1 MKCHGSL
8 AHDVFQKGKIMKKSI
23 LAASL
28 TAALCFLASNSVSA
42 EVISSSQTLTPNDSQ
57 IGEVAYTATGTDTFS
72 GANQNID
79 FTITGDWSGLFE
91 ANGSDK
97 SWDISNFNN
106 LTLQFSNPNLQS
118 GTNGLGALGQASI
131 YLHDIENISITSSQR
146 AVVNGWD
153 AVAVHANNGSV
164 VMRDVGNVTI
174 SSPNHGNAVM
184 VQGNHGALDINAKGD
199 ITIESRDTSVLVGL
213 IANTSASSVSSI
225 SMEART
231 ISITS
236 NSGVALQAYDMNS
249 SLTGP
254 NQGSTNIQ
262 LVARDSIALQAS
274 DAAILQARL
283 IGVGSGSAVTIQA
296 PIVDIHGDA
305 GAIATYQGAN
315 SQVANDLTI
324 DAQTVNLTSS
334 GEASQVFANPI
345 SFATVDLAE
354 NANVNF
360 VNTTDNTRPQIN
372 IAASA
377 GDSVNV
383 SQAAN
388 LSFTNA
394 DVNVAQGNVTG
405 EGTVVLN
412 DTTLNLAENVTMS
425 MDTVKGEGAQVV
437 FNTAREN
444 AVQITHADKNV
455 AVLAS
460 GDLNDRYGE
469 EALGFINADNATTGA
484 QAGKVR
490 GAIVEQADG
499 SHVVEQNTAMTALE
513 QMNASTL
520 VQFRLEN
527 NRLSQ
532 RLGEVRDNLNK
543 AGGWARVYGAKSR
556 LSDSIDS
563 TIKTNSIQVGADA
576 TIGNNWIVGGA
587 FSYTNMDAD
596 FSNGNG
602 ESDSYML
609 SAYASGFFD
618 CGGYVDI
625 IGRVGRLSTDLNA
638 SSGPSVEA
646 FDGSYDNTAFG
657 LSTEVGYHWK
667 LSDVFFIEPQAE
679 LAYGYVL
686 GDDYTSSNDVKVK
699 QDDFQ
704 SLVGRLGTRLGAAFP
719 KDAGIIYA
727 HASVNH
733 DFLGDNDFTAQAA
746 GMTSAMK
753 FSNDL
758 DETWVSYG
766 IGLQLNPS
774 KNFYV
779 YGSLD
784 RATGSD
790 YAESYHYSVGARYV
804 F

>member
-1 MKCHGSL
+1 MAQDISIGS
-8 AHDVFQKGKIMKKSI
+8 STTY
-23 LAASL
+23 
-28 TAALCFLASNSVSA
+28 TAPVDGM
-42 EVISSSQTLTPNDSQ
+42 T
-57 IGEVAYTATGTDTFS
+57 AYTASGKDTFT
-72 GANQNID
+72 GASDID
-79 FTITGDWSGLFE
+79 YTLDGGWYRGFE
-91 ANGSDK
+91 ARGSAN
-97 SWDISNFNN
+97 SWEISRFNN
-106 LTLQFSNPNLQS
+106 FTVKFTNPNYQGDSIGLMANE
-118 GTNGLGALGQASI
+118 NGSI
-131 YLHDIENISITSSQR
+131 YLHHIANVSITNLQDQ
-146 AVVNGWD
+146 VVVGAMD
-153 AVAVHANNGSV
+153 AIPIHAWNGSV
-164 VMRDVGNVTI
+164 KMENVGNVTI
-174 SSPNHGNAVM
+174 SSGNFGNAIM
-184 VQGNHGALDINAKGD
+184 VQGAKGSVDIDAEGDIRISSNDFAVVVAPFSFSTTPGD
-199 ITIESRDTSVLVGL
+199 ITPSLSLNG
-213 IANTSASSVSSI
+213 
-225 SMEART
+225 RT
-231 ISITS
+231 IDISS
-236 NSGVALQAYDMNS
+236 RNFDALQVYDSWEKQSYPGNINIE
-249 SLTGP
+249 LT
-254 NQGSTNIQ
+254 
-262 LVARDSIALQAS
+262 AKDSIRLDGRRFGILQNRDCESQPNTVKTVISAPTVEIS
-274 DAAILQARL
+274 GQRGAILTQQKENGQIDFR
-283 IGVGSGSAVTIQA
+283 I
-296 PIVDIHGDA
+296 
-305 GAIATYQGAN
+305 
-315 SQVANDLTI
+315 TI
-324 DAQTVNLTSS
+324 DAQSVNLTSDGTS
-334 GEASQVFANPI
+334 
-345 SFATVDLAE
+345 ATVATLE
-354 NANVNF
+354 LGKHTNIEF
-360 VNTTDNTRPQIN
+360 VNTNSTARSQVR
-372 IAASA
+372 IAAAA
-377 GDSVNV
+377 GDAVDL
-383 SQAAN
+383 SQDAN

>member
-1 MKCHGSL
+1 
-8 AHDVFQKGKIMKKSI
+8 MKKSI

-28 TAALCFLASNSVSA
+28 SAALCLLTSHSVMA
-42 EVISSSQTLTPNDSQ
+42 QDISSSRTD
-57 IGEVAYTATGTDTFS
+57 TATGNQVGTTAYKADGTATFR
-72 GANQNID
+72 GANSDID
-79 FTITGDWSGLFE
+79 YTLDGGWYRGFE
-91 ANGSDK
+91 ARQGN
-97 SWDISNFNN
+97 SWEISRFNN
-106 LTLQFSNPNLQS
+106 FTVEFTNPNYQGDSVGLMAKE
-118 GTNGLGALGQASI
+118 NGSI
-131 YLHDIENISITSSQR
+131 YLHDIANVSITNLQDQ
-146 AVVNGWD
+146 VVVGATD
-153 AVAVHANNGSV
+153 AIPIHAWNGSV
-164 VMRDVGNVTI
+164 KMENVGNVTI
-174 SSPNHGNAVM
+174 SSRNFGNAIM
-184 VQGNHGALDINAKGD
+184 VQGAKGSVDIAAKGD
-199 ITIESRDTSVLVGL
+199 IRI
-213 IANTSASSVSSI
+213 SSNDVAVVVAPFYAEQGGTPSLSLNG
-225 SMEART
+225 RT
-231 ISITS
+231 IDISSRNTD
-236 NSGVALQAYDMNS
+236 ALQVYDSWTGTAHPGNTKIE
-249 SLTGP
+249 LT
-254 NQGSTNIQ
+254 
-262 LVARDSIALQAS
+262 AKDSIRLDGRRFGILQKRDCESHPNTVKTVITAPTVEIS
-274 DAAILQARL
+274 GQQGAILTQQKEN
-283 IGVGSGSAVTIQA
+283 GQ
-296 PIVDIHGDA
+296 
-305 GAIATYQGAN
+305 
-315 SQVANDLTI
+315 I
-324 DAQTVNLTSS
+324 DFGIRIEAQSVNLTSDGTS
-334 GEASQVFANPI
+334 
-345 SFATVDLAE
+345 ATVATLE
-354 NANVNF
+354 LGKHTNIEF
-360 VNTTDNTRPQIN
+360 VNTNSTARSQVR
-372 IAASA
+372 IAAAA
-377 GDSVNV
+377 GDAVDL
-383 SQAAN
+383 SQNAN

-405 EGTVVLN
+405 EGTVALN

>member
-1 MKCHGSL
+1 MAQDISIGSSKTETAL
-8 AHDVFQKGKIMKKSI
+8 DDQVGK
-23 LAASL
+23 
-28 TAALCFLASNSVSA
+28 T
-42 EVISSSQTLTPNDSQ
+42 
-57 IGEVAYTATGTDTFS
+57 AYTAKDGVANFTGASD
-72 GANQNID
+72 ID
-79 FTITGDWSGLFE
+79 YTLKGGWYRGFE
-91 ANGSDK
+91 AQQGN
-97 SWDISNFNN
+97 SWEISRFNN
-106 LTLQFSNPNLQS
+106 FTVEFTNPNYQGDSVGLMAKE
-118 GTNGLGALGQASI
+118 NGSI
-131 YLHDIENISITSSQR
+131 YLHDIANVSITNLQDQ
-146 AVVNGWD
+146 VVSGATD
-153 AVAVHANNGSV
+153 AIPIHAWNGSV
-164 VMRDVGNVTI
+164 KMENVGNVTI
-174 SSPNHGNAVM
+174 SSRNFGNAIM
-184 VQGNHGALDINAKGD
+184 VQGAKGSVDIDAKGD
-199 ITIESRDTSVLVGL
+199 IRISSNDNAVVVEPFS
-213 IANTSASSVSSI
+213 ANWDENATPSLSLNG
-225 SMEART
+225 RT
-231 ISITS
+231 IDISS
-236 NSGVALQAYDMNS
+236 RNRDALQVYDSWFGNPTPYPGNTEIE
-249 SLTGP
+249 LT
-254 NQGSTNIQ
+254 
-262 LVARDSIALQAS
+262 AEDSIRLDGRRFGILQKRDYESKPNTVKTVISAPTVEIS
-274 DAAILQARL
+274 GQQGAILTQQKEN
-283 IGVGSGSAVTIQA
+283 GQ
-296 PIVDIHGDA
+296 
-305 GAIATYQGAN
+305 
-315 SQVANDLTI
+315 I
-324 DAQTVNLTSS
+324 DFGIRIEAQSVNLTSDGTS
-334 GEASQVFANPI
+334 ATVATLELGKHTNIEFVNRNSTARSQVRIA
-345 SFATVDLAE
+345 AAAGDAVDL
-354 NANVNF
+354 
-360 VNTTDNTRPQIN
+360 
-372 IAASA
+372 
-377 GDSVNV
+377 
-383 SQAAN
+383 SQDAN

>member
-1 MKCHGSL
+1 
-8 AHDVFQKGKIMKKSI
+8 MKKSI

-28 TAALCFLASNSVSA
+28 SAALCLLTSHSVMA
-42 EVISSSQTLTPNDSQ
+42 QDISIGSSKTETALDDQVGKT
-57 IGEVAYTATGTDTFS
+57 AYTAKDGVANFTGASD
-72 GANQNID
+72 ID
-79 FTITGDWSGLFE
+79 YTLKGGWYRGFE
-91 ANGSDK
+91 AQQGN
-97 SWDISNFNN
+97 SWEISRFNN
-106 LTLQFSNPNLQS
+106 FTVEFTNPNYQGDSVGLMAKE
-118 GTNGLGALGQASI
+118 NGSI
-131 YLHDIENISITSSQR
+131 YLHDIANVSITNLQDQ
-146 AVVNGWD
+146 VVSGATD
-153 AVAVHANNGSV
+153 AIPIHAWNGSV
-164 VMRDVGNVTI
+164 KMENVGNVTI
-174 SSPNHGNAVM
+174 SSRNFGNAIM
-184 VQGNHGALDINAKGD
+184 VQGAKGSVDIDAKGD
-199 ITIESRDTSVLVGL
+199 IRISSNDNAVVVEPFS
-213 IANTSASSVSSI
+213 ANWDENATPSLSLNG
-225 SMEART
+225 RT
-231 ISITS
+231 IDISS
-236 NSGVALQAYDMNS
+236 RNRDALQVYDSWFGNPTPYPGNTEIE
-249 SLTGP
+249 LT
-254 NQGSTNIQ
+254 
-262 LVARDSIALQAS
+262 AEDSIRLDGRRFGILQKRDYESKPNTVKTVISAPTVEIS
-274 DAAILQARL
+274 GQQGAILTQQKEN
-283 IGVGSGSAVTIQA
+283 GQ
-296 PIVDIHGDA
+296 
-305 GAIATYQGAN
+305 
-315 SQVANDLTI
+315 I
-324 DAQTVNLTSS
+324 DFGIRIEAQSVNLTSDGTS
-334 GEASQVFANPI
+334 ATVATLELGKHTNIEFVNRNSTARSQVRIA
-345 SFATVDLAE
+345 AAAGDAVDL
-354 NANVNF
+354 
-360 VNTTDNTRPQIN
+360 
-372 IAASA
+372 
-377 GDSVNV
+377 
-383 SQAAN
+383 SQDAN

>member
-1 MKCHGSL
+1 
-8 AHDVFQKGKIMKKSI
+8 MKKSI

-28 TAALCFLASNSVSA
+28 SAALCLLTSHSVMAQDIPIDSSRTDTATDVQVGETAYKAIGAATFTGASDIDYTLNGRWFRGFEAQQGNSWK
-42 EVISSSQTLTPNDSQ
+42 ISS
-57 IGEVAYTATGTDTFS
+57 
-72 GANQNID
+72 
-79 FTITGDWSGLFE
+79 
-91 ANGSDK
+91 
-97 SWDISNFNN
+97 FNN
-106 LTLQFSNPNLQS
+106 FTVEFTNPNYQGDSIGLMAKD
-118 GTNGLGALGQASI
+118 NGSI
-131 YLHDIENISITSSQR
+131 YLHDIANVSITNLQDQR
-146 AVVNGWD
+146 IQGMD
-153 AVAVHANNGSV
+153 AIPIHAWNGSV
-164 VMRDVGNVTI
+164 TMENVGNVTI
-174 SSPNHGNAVM
+174 SSRNFGNAIM
-184 VQGNHGALDINAKGD
+184 VQGANGSVGIDAEGD
-199 ITIESRDTSVLVGL
+199 IRISSNDGAVVVAPFYAGSDDTPSLSLNG
-213 IANTSASSVSSI
+213 
-225 SMEART
+225 RT
-231 ISITS
+231 IDISS
-236 NSGVALQAYDMNS
+236 RNQVALQVYDSWDDNPYRGNTKIE
-249 SLTGP
+249 LT
-254 NQGSTNIQ
+254 
-262 LVARDSIALQAS
+262 ADDSIRLDGLFGIHQNRDYVS
-274 DAAILQARL
+274 DTNTTNTVETVISAPTVEISGQRGAILTQQKEN
-283 IGVGSGSAVTIQA
+283 GQ
-296 PIVDIHGDA
+296 
-305 GAIATYQGAN
+305 
-315 SQVANDLTI
+315 I
-324 DAQTVNLTSS
+324 DFGIRIEAQSVNLTSDGTS
-334 GEASQVFANPI
+334 
-345 SFATVDLAE
+345 ATVATLELGKDTNIE
-354 NANVNF
+354 F
-360 VNTTDNTRPQIN
+360 VNTNSTARSQVR
-372 IAASA
+372 IAAAA
-377 GDSVNV
+377 GDAVDL
-383 SQAAN
+383 SQNAN

-405 EGTVVLN
+405 EGTVALN
-412 DTTLNLAENVTMS
+412 DTTLNLAENVTMT
-425 MDTVKGEGAQVV
+425 MDTVEGEGAQVV

>member
-1 MKCHGSL
+1 
-8 AHDVFQKGKIMKKSI
+8 MKKSI

-28 TAALCFLASNSVSA
+28 SAALCLLTSHSVMA
-42 EVISSSQTLTPNDSQ
+42 KVISSSEIETPLDDQ
-57 IGEVAYTATGTDTFS
+57 VGETAYEASGKAIFT
-72 GANQNID
+72 GANSNINY
-79 FTITGDWSGLFE
+79 TLTGDWFRGFAAE
-91 ANGSDK
+91 GSTN
-97 SWDISNFNN
+97 SWEISKFNN
-106 LTLQFSNPNLQS
+106 FTVEFTNPNNQGDSIGLMAK
-118 GTNGLGALGQASI
+118 GNGSI
-131 YLHDIENISITSSQR
+131 YLHDIANVSITNLQNQTINDTY
-146 AVVNGWD
+146 AIPI
-153 AVAVHANNGSV
+153 HAWNGSV
-164 VMRDVGNVTI
+164 TMKKVGNVTI
-174 SSPNHGNAVM
+174 SSRNFGNAIM
-184 VQGNHGALDINAKGD
+184 VQGANGSVDIDAEGD
-199 ITIESRDTSVLVGL
+199 I
-213 IANTSASSVSSI
+213 SI
-225 SMEART
+225 SSNDGAVVVAPFYAETDDTPSLSLNGRT
-231 ISITS
+231 IDISS
-236 NSGVALQAYDMNS
+236 RNQVALQVYDSWDDNPHPGNTKIE
-249 SLTGP
+249 LT
-254 NQGSTNIQ
+254 
-262 LVARDSIALQAS
+262 AKDSIRLDGLFGIHQNRDYVS
-274 DAAILQARL
+274 DTNTTNTVETVISAPTVEISGQRGAILTQQKEN
-283 IGVGSGSAVTIQA
+283 GQ
-296 PIVDIHGDA
+296 
-305 GAIATYQGAN
+305 
-315 SQVANDLTI
+315 I
-324 DAQTVNLTSS
+324 DFGIRIEAQSVNLTSDGTS
-334 GEASQVFANPI
+334 
-345 SFATVDLAE
+345 ATVATLELGKDTNIE
-354 NANVNF
+354 F
-360 VNTTDNTRPQIN
+360 VNTNSTARSQVR
-372 IAASA
+372 IAAAA
-377 GDSVNV
+377 GDAVDL
-383 SQAAN
+383 SQDAN

>member
-1 MKCHGSL
+1 
-8 AHDVFQKGKIMKKSI
+8 MKKSI

-28 TAALCFLASNSVSA
+28 SAALCLLTSHSVMA
-42 EVISSSQTLTPNDSQ
+42 QDISSSRTD
-57 IGEVAYTATGTDTFS
+57 TATGNQVGTTAYKADGTATFK
-72 GANQNID
+72 GANSDID
-79 FTITGDWSGLFE
+79 YTLKGGWFRGFE
-91 ANGSDK
+91 AQGSDN
-97 SWDISNFNN
+97 SWKISNFNN
-106 LTLQFSNPNLQS
+106 FTVEFTNPKNQGDSIGLMAKD
-118 GTNGLGALGQASI
+118 NGSI
-131 YLHDIENISITSSQR
+131 YLHDIANVSITNLQGQSIK
-146 AVVNGWD
+146 D
-153 AVAVHANNGSV
+153 ATDAIPIHAWNGSV
-164 VMRDVGNVTI
+164 TMKNVGNVTI
-174 SSPNHGNAVM
+174 SSPNFGNAIM
-184 VQGNHGALDINAKGD
+184 VQGDKGSVDIDAKGD
-199 ITIESRDTSVLVGL
+199 IRISSDRGAVVVAPFSAKPDE
-213 IANTSASSVSSI
+213 NTTPFLSLNG
-225 SMEART
+225 RT
-231 ISITS
+231 IDISS
-236 NSGVALQAYDMNS
+236 RSQVALQVYDSWKDQAYRGDTEIK
-249 SLTGP
+249 LT
-254 NQGSTNIQ
+254 
-262 LVARDSIALQAS
+262 AEDSIRLDGLFGIHQNRNYVS
-274 DAAILQARL
+274 DTNTTNTVKTVISAPTVEISGQRGAILTQQKEK
-283 IGVGSGSAVTIQA
+283 GQ
-296 PIVDIHGDA
+296 
-305 GAIATYQGAN
+305 
-315 SQVANDLTI
+315 I
-324 DAQTVNLTSS
+324 DFGIRIEAQSVNLTSDGTS
-334 GEASQVFANPI
+334 ATVATLELGKDTNIEFVNRNSTARSQVRIA
-345 SFATVDLAE
+345 AAAGDAVDL
-354 NANVNF
+354 
-360 VNTTDNTRPQIN
+360 
-372 IAASA
+372 
-377 GDSVNV
+377 
-383 SQAAN
+383 SQNAN

-405 EGTVVLN
+405 EGTVALN